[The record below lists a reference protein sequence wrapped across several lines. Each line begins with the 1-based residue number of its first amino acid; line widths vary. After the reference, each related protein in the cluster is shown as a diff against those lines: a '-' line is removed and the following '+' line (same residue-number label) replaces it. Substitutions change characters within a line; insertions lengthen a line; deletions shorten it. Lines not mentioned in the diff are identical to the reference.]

1 MADGKEIGKAVNQL
15 LGGVGSLVAGMF
27 LGPSG
32 ASGVLS
38 AANAVDKL
46 IDAAVPD
53 EKEKPVTSAAET
65 APMGASK
72 GPAQPVTEDRVVLRK
87 EPPPEKP
94 APSATG
100 AALAEEALRAAGWE
114 PGEVLAAFRG
124 PQGGRVIL
132 NASVSTNR
140 GASRGGAEPGAA
152 REELVRVTTK
162 RT

>member
-1 MADGKEIGKAVNQL
+1 MADAKEIGKAVNQL
-15 LGGVGSLVAGMF
+15 LGGVGSLVAGAF

-46 IDAAVPD
+46 IDAAVPG
-53 EKEKPVTSAAET
+53 EKEKPAASAAE
-65 APMGASK
+65 AASANK

-87 EPPPEKP
+87 EPAP
-94 APSATG
+94 PSAAPTPVAG

-124 PQGGRVIL
+124 PNGGRVVL
-132 NASVSTNR
+132 NASVPTDR
-140 GASRGGAEPGAA
+140 GASRGGAMPGAA
-152 REELVRVTTK
+152 REERVRVTTK